1 MKSWHLAVWKRIFR
15 WRSILAPELPPPSLP
30 PGSYSLLSHKSMNQT
45 HPHTPTSPQD
55 VSSNI
60 LRARR
65 TRKRKPEN
73 FGSQSESTIEKKSRQ
88 APNTCQRQIGP
99 YYSAATLSVIDSFI
113 RTFNPVISAL
123 DFDGAELWIEP
134 TRNAGFLKHGGRI
147 LSTARLD
154 VDLENDSFS
163 LSQYR
168 NIVSGVF
175 KNCCKLSRFRKL
187 ADSKGCIN
195 WSEQKEVTFGKVLT
209 DQVKSLVL
217 VSLNTP
223 EGIQFIVTLF
233 RNSHAYNI
241 NEERKSKILKAV
253 RKWSS
258 ENR

>member
-223 EGIQFIVTLF
+223 EGFLYPSRSDFAACDFSSPF
-233 RNSHAYNI
+233 RNSVHSYI
-241 NEERKSKILKAV
+241 ISQLSRLQH
-253 RKWSS
+253 
-258 ENR
+258 